1 MKRVIKLLFKI
12 FLKDIKNFFLKTP
25 KEKLRGFAIL
35 VVLNLL
41 ALAFFLQ
48 YLKMQH

>member
-12 FLKDIKNFFLKTP
+12 FLKDIKNFLLKTP

-35 VVLNLL
+35 VVLNLI

>member
-12 FLKDIKNFFLKTP
+12 FVKDIKNFFLKTP
-25 KEKLRGFAIL
+25 KEKLRGYAIL
-35 VVLNLL
+35 IVLNLL

-48 YLKMQH
+48 YLKLQH